1 MKEVQISDA
10 ELIRS
15 YAGGNEQAFSRLM
28 ARYEHKLYGYIM
40 NRVKD
45 PHLAQD
51 IFQEVFIKVIDTIK
65 FNRYNE
71 KGRFGA
77 WLMRIAHNMI
87 IDHFRRQKRQKNQY
101 DTEEFSVF
109 DVLPDNSTAEN
120 QLVRLQT
127 IDRVRKLIDELP
139 PEQQRVLRMRIY
151 ENIPFKDIAE
161 MCDISINTALGRMR
175 YALIN
180 LRKLMKKYNLDLSD

>member
-1 MKEVQISDA
+1 MKDVKISDA

-15 YAGGNEQAFSRLM
+15 YAGGNEQAFSHLM
-28 ARYEHKLYGYIM
+28 MRYEHKLYGYIM

-120 QLVRLQT
+120 QLMRLQT
-127 IDRVRKLIDELP
+127 IDQVRKLINELP
-139 PEQQRVLRMRIY
+139 PEQQQVLKMRIY

-161 MCDISINTALGRMR
+161 ICDISINTALGRMR

-180 LRKLMKKYNLDLSD
+180 LRKLIKKYNLDLLD